1 MTSVGSWPF
10 APGGLLNLPTGENQ
24 STCGWRQPGL
34 RYCPCGCGAGPDFSQ
49 GQSLSP
55 PVFAACGRKQIGLR
69 GLGRQGWDL
78 TSGPVASGNRCQS
91 LRAISTGSLCKRI
104 IFQAAAGG
112 IQVAAGGRPVH
123 PGWRGSGWSVLP
135 SALSSTFCSGRAAT
149 GPQSSGSILSIFS
162 APGTPRGPPRSPSPE
177 PSRGPADSGPG
188 SPVGAP
194 APSRNRGGG
203 RHSALTSAGRSL
215 RCAPR
220 ARSSRS
226 LQASAWAFP
235 GFPVSPQPCPA
246 HGSLALSGWPSSLS
260 CLPFVINKR

>member
-1 MTSVGSWPF
+1 M
-10 APGGLLNLPTGENQ
+10 
-24 STCGWRQPGL
+24 
-34 RYCPCGCGAGPDFSQ
+34 
-49 GQSLSP
+49 
-55 PVFAACGRKQIGLR
+55 FAACGRKRIGLR

-78 TSGPVASGNRCQS
+78 TSGPVASGDRCQS
-91 LRAISTGSLCKRI
+91 LRAISTGALCKRI

-188 SPVGAP
+188 SPVGAA
-194 APSRNRGGG
+194 APSGNRGGG
-203 RHSALTSAGRSL
+203 RHSPSPPPG
-215 RCAPR
+215 
-220 ARSSRS
+220 ARSGAHHAHEVHGPSRRPRGLS
-226 LQASAWAFP
+226 QS
-235 GFPVSPQPCPA
+235 SPCHPSPA
-246 HGSLALSGWPSSLS
+246 PPTA
-260 CLPFVINKR
+260 R